1 MNCVALKM
9 KELMCFT
16 SGGARGR
23 EGIRRKKPSEEGG
36 RRKPSEEVQSL
47 QRESH
52 PRGDAVPCDE
62 VVLPCLS
69 SALSSSPPSRILYER
84 P

>member
-1 MNCVALKM
+1 MFHFWGCK
-9 KELMCFT
+9 
-16 SGGARGR
+16 R
-23 EGIRRKKPSEEGG
+23 EGGISSRRKKPSEEV
-36 RRKPSEEVQSL
+36 RSL

-62 VVLPCLS
+62 VVSPRLS
-69 SALSSSPPSRILYER
+69 SALSSSPPSRILCER